1 MVYSET
7 SVIISEFT
15 KQHGIKKTTAL
26 HLCAT
31 NVTGQ
36 LLACFVVIFTYIY
49 VFWSFT
55 KNSVKTRV
63 KFGGTLSQTKLW
75 PRLSNKVF
83 RLLPYC
89 CESSLLT
96 EDARSRGVLGVMGR
110 RKEGRLLFIVLLP
123 ITPRA
128 LFGHAVSSSDF
139 RRAIQIRLGL
149 TVKPKLVENTAYK
162 SHKKIYDVNNGLL
175 VYRGTGHN
183 LLFWEQIVTE

>member
-15 KQHGIKKTTAL
+15 QQHGIKKTMAL

-36 LLACFVVIFTYIY
+36 LLACFVVIFAYIY

-55 KNSVKTRV
+55 KYSVKTRV

-83 RLLPYC
+83 RLLP
-89 CESSLLT
+89 
-96 EDARSRGVLGVMGR
+96 
-110 RKEGRLLFIVLLP
+110 
-123 ITPRA
+123 
-128 LFGHAVSSSDF
+128 
-139 RRAIQIRLGL
+139 
-149 TVKPKLVENTAYK
+149 
-162 SHKKIYDVNNGLL
+162 
-175 VYRGTGHN
+175 
-183 LLFWEQIVTE
+183 